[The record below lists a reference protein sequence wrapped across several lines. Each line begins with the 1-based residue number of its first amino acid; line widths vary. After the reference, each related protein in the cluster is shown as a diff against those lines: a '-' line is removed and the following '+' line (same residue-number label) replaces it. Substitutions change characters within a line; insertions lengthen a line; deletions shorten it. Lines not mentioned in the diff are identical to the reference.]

1 MKTVKCPESRVPKGS
16 QVRDAE
22 CAALRKR
29 VRVYPQWTG
38 HLDTHDHGKR
48 RSKVKAVKSPGT
60 LVDTYSKDRPKA
72 QNHTCS
78 RVNVP

>member
-29 VRVYPQWTG
+29 VRVYPPWTG
-38 HLDTHDHGKR
+38 QMDTHGLGKGR
-48 RSKVKAVKSPGT
+48 AKLKAVRGPGT
-60 LVDTYSKDRPKA
+60 LVDTYSNNWPKA

-78 RVNVP
+78 HVNVP